1 MRDSDG
7 KLAGWDLPRN
17 HFAIE
22 EIPEELKYPQS
33 YQATFGGTPGTA
45 HMTGEGVVFVYFNYG
60 SKTFERLKIKPA
72 HTHIFIQT
80 EKRPLFLLKDQIPFY
95 LRIGSAINT
104 WDAHADSPASTI
116 NDNAGCLNPC

>member
-22 EIPEELKYPQS
+22 EIPEEVKYPQS

-95 LRIGSAINT
+95 LRDRLSNQ
-104 WDAHADSPASTI
+104 HL
-116 NDNAGCLNPC
+116 GCPCRQPRFNNQRQCRLS